1 MSYHH
6 SDDGTD
12 EEVWADA
19 IADQHLL
26 EADLTI
32 DALFVVAAHP
42 DDEALGVGGLMHRLA
57 ARGIPLVLFV
67 VTDGEGSHPDSTT
80 ITPADLGERR
90 REELRASMSLLAPDA
105 DIHFLGIPDG
115 RIDENAAVL
124 TSLLDAALR
133 PFRAEH
139 ARPLVVAPW
148 VGDRHRDHRVTG
160 EVAEQV
166 CRAVGIRF
174 LAYPIWLWHWGGP
187 QDIPWEDA
195 RFVAL
200 TEPDR
205 TAKRAA
211 LDRHA
216 SQVRPLSPLPG
227 DETMLHDRMRAHFD
241 RPAEILFVARAA
253 AAPPPAP
260 DTGSVSAE
268 WFESFY
274 QRHDD
279 PWGLDSRWYE
289 ERKRAVLLASLPD
302 HRYDRGLELGC
313 ATGVVSQSLAIRC
326 GRLLSIDAVDAAL
339 AKARERLTGVP
350 NVEFRRALLP
360 DDWPSG
366 RYDLIVLSEIGYYW
380 DAPDLEKA
388 IERILGSLT
397 KEGHLVACHWRHPVA
412 NHPVT
417 GDGVH
422 VALRTQPGLVSTVRH
437 EEDDFLL
444 EVFARPPARSVAERE
459 GLA

>member
-1 MSYHH
+1 MTFHH
-6 SDDGTD
+6 SDEGTD
-12 EEVWADA
+12 ESVWAEA
-19 IADQHLL
+19 IAAEHMI

-42 DDEALGVGGLMHRLA
+42 DDEALGVGGLMHRMA

-67 VTDGEGSHPDSTT
+67 ITDGEGSHPGSTT
-80 ITPADLGERR
+80 ITPTDLAERR
-90 REELRASMSLLAPDA
+90 RDELRAGMSLMAPDA

-115 RIDENAAVL
+115 KIDENAAVL

-148 VGDRHRDHRVTG
+148 VGDRHRDHRIAG
-160 EVAEQV
+160 EVAMHV

-187 QDIPWEDA
+187 SDIPWQDA

-205 TAKRAA
+205 AAKRAA
-211 LDRHA
+211 LDRHT

-227 DETMLHDRMRAHFD
+227 DETMLHERMRAHFD
-241 RPAEILFVARAA
+241 RPAEILFTAVAQT
-253 AAPPPAP
+253 PAP
-260 DTGSVSAE
+260 APADGSVPVE
-268 WFESFY
+268 WFEKFY
-274 QRHDD
+274 KRHDD
-279 PWGLDSRWYE
+279 PWGFDSRWYE

-302 HRYDRGLELGC
+302 RRYDRALELGC
-313 ATGVVSQSLAIRC
+313 ATGLVTQSLATRSSQV
-326 GRLLSIDAVDAAL
+326 LAVDAVDAAL
-339 AKARERLTGVP
+339 AQARERLAGVP

-360 DDWPSG
+360 GDWPAG
-366 RYDLIVLSEIGYYW
+366 RYDLIVLSEIGYYF
-380 DAPDLEKA
+380 DAPDLEKVIA
-388 IERILGSLT
+388 RILGSLT
-397 KEGHLVACHWRHPVA
+397 KDGHLVACHWRHPVS

-422 VALRTQPGLVSTVRH
+422 VALRTQPGLVSSVRH